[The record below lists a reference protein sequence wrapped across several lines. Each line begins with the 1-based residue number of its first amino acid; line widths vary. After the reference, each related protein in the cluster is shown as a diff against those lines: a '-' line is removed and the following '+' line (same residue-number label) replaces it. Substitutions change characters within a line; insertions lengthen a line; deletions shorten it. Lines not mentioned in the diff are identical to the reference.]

1 MQRIINNCD
10 EVVEDMLKGFERCHH
25 DLIRVDENNPRVV
38 ISKEAT
44 KKRRLV
50 SLPEAAVG
58 INQRLSAIAERI
70 WSMPWPLVKFSLL
83 LRQNHFTMLSVRLIK
98 AWALPACMAITPVIT

>member
-25 DLIRVDENNPRVV
+25 DLIRVDENNLVL
-38 ISKEAT
+38 SFQ
-44 KKRRLV
+44 KKLLRSERLV
-50 SLPEAAVG
+50 SLLEAAVG

-83 LRQNHFTMLSVRLIK
+83 LRQNHFTMLSVR
-98 AWALPACMAITPVIT
+98 

>member
-38 ISKEAT
+38 ISK
-44 KKRRLV
+44 
-50 SLPEAAVG
+50 VG